1 MYDVIVIGGGPAGL
15 TAAMYT
21 SRAKLKTLL
30 IAGHEPGG
38 QIALTYQVDNYLGF
52 HETITGPELIERFT
66 AHATKFGAELLE
78 NEATSVDFTN
88 TPYKVYVD
96 EKEYQSKA
104 IIISTGSKNK
114 KLGIESED
122 RLFGKG
128 VFVCAT
134 CDAALYQ
141 DLTVVV
147 IGGGDSAVQEALDM
161 SKFASRV
168 YLIHRG
174 DNLTACLCLKNRANE
189 EEKIKFLYNTEVID
203 ILGENVVEA
212 VKIKN
217 SITEQEEILETDG
230 VLIAIG
236 WLPNSTIFKGQIDI
250 DEEGYIVADGV
261 KTSKPG
267 IFVAGDIN
275 DKEYRQVITACGTGC
290 IASIEAERY
299 ISLNDINI

>member
-1 MYDVIVIGGGPAGL
+1 
-15 TAAMYT
+15 MYT

-52 HETITGPELIERFT
+52 HKTITGPELIERFT

-78 NEATSVDFTN
+78 NEATSVDFTKS
-88 TPYKVYVD
+88 PYKVYVG
-96 EKEYQSKA
+96 EKEYESKA

-114 KLGIESED
+114 KLELESED

-147 IGGGDSAVQEALDM
+147 VGGGDSAVQEALDM

-168 YLIHRG
+168 DLIHRR
-174 DNLTACLCLKNRANE
+174 DNLTACLCLRNRAHE
-189 EEKIKFLYNTEVID
+189 EEKIKFLYDTEVID

-217 SITEQEEILETDG
+217 NKTGKEEIIETDG

-236 WLPNSTIFKGQIDI
+236 WLPNSNIFKGQIDI

-267 IFVAGDIN
+267 VFVAGDIN

-290 IASIEAERY
+290 MASLEVERY
-299 ISLNDINI
+299 LSHNDNDI

>member
-1 MYDVIVIGGGPAGL
+1 
-15 TAAMYT
+15 MYT

-78 NEATSVDFTN
+78 NEATSVDFTES
-88 TPYKVYVD
+88 PYKVYVG
-96 EKEYQSKA
+96 EKEYESRA

-114 KLGIESED
+114 KLGLESED

-147 IGGGDSAVQEALDM
+147 VGGGDSAVQEALDM
-161 SKFASRV
+161 SKFASLV
-168 YLIHRG
+168 YLIHRR

-189 EEKIKFLYNTEVID
+189 EEKIKILYNTEITD

-217 SITEQEEILETDG
+217 NKTGKEEIIETDG

-236 WLPNSTIFKGQIDI
+236 WLPNSNIFKGQIDI
-250 DEEGYIVADGV
+250 DKEGYIVADGV

-267 IFVAGDIN
+267 VFVAGDIN

-290 IASIEAERY
+290 IASLEVERY
-299 ISLNDINI
+299 LSRNDINI

>member
-1 MYDVIVIGGGPAGL
+1 
-15 TAAMYT
+15 MYT

-78 NEATSVDFTN
+78 NEATSVDFTES
-88 TPYKVYVD
+88 PYKVYVG
-96 EKEYQSKA
+96 EKEYESRA

-114 KLGIESED
+114 KLGLDSED

-141 DLTVVV
+141 DLIVVV
-147 IGGGDSAVQEALDM
+147 VGGGDSAVQEALDM
-161 SKFASRV
+161 SKFASLV
-168 YLIHRG
+168 YLIHRR
-174 DNLTACLCLKNRANE
+174 DDLTACLCLKNRANE
-189 EEKIKFLYNTEVID
+189 EEKIKILYDTEVTD

-217 SITEQEEILETDG
+217 NKTGKEEIIETDG

-236 WLPNSTIFKGQIDI
+236 WLPNSSIFKGQIDI

-267 IFVAGDIN
+267 VFVAGDIN

-290 IASIEAERY
+290 IASLEVERY
-299 ISLNDINI
+299 LSRNDIDI